1 MRCDVGALLA
11 GFRLAEPGSEPLGCV
26 LAPEDEGDLPQ
37 GVALGGVELD
47 LAPQG
52 CRSIAAKIDAN
63 WIWRITDGEGV
74 ALRQGKGAPRG
85 SGTRPKLAI
94 LEPCRSVAL
103 RAAGVDE
110 EFGDVTHHVVIVWV
124 QLARTL
130 KWAGD
135 GAWAWTTEPV
145 VGVGSG
151 RPFGRA
157 WALPPRRWRT
167 ITDVAA
173 VLAVPPC
180 AQVMAALHAPRIAA
194 AREYADTPPARP
206 GERSR

>member
-1 MRCDVGALLA
+1 
-11 GFRLAEPGSEPLGCV
+11 
-26 LAPEDEGDLPQ
+26 
-37 GVALGGVELD
+37 VAHGEVELD
-47 LAPQG
+47 AAPQG

-94 LEPCRSVAL
+94 LDPCRSVAL

-110 EFGDVTHHVVIVWV
+110 GFPDVTHHVVIVWV

-130 KWAGD
+130 KWSAD
-135 GAWAWTTEPV
+135 SAWAWTTEPV

-151 RPFGRA
+151 RPFGRV

-194 AREYADTPPARP
+194 AREYADSPPARP